1 MAWAVRGLEE
11 QREFGAS
18 LHGTVRGLDERSGID
33 LTSLW
38 HGWGEAAMRGLDERS
53 GIDLTS
59 LWHG

>member
-38 HGWGEAAMRGLDERS
+38 HEDCE
-53 GIDLTS
+53 GIGQAELRIS
-59 LWHG
+59 HHGMG